1 MTADAIKLLVSAA
14 TTIDVPALTPEP
26 VDLGAYDALL
36 GEVGT

>member
-1 MTADAIKLLVSAA
+1 VVKTLATAA
-14 TTIDVPALTPEP
+14 TSIEVPDLVREP